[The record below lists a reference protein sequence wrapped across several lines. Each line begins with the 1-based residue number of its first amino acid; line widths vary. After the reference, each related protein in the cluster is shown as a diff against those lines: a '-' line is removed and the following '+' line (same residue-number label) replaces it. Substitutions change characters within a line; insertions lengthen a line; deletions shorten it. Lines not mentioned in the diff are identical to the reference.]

1 MAPPQHKIDCF
12 ASFLNT
18 FPDETFVCQ
27 VFYHTFKKKNHEN
40 IHCALSLKIQ
50 KWEHHQWVKK
60 IQRDVLILSKIPHVH
75 AQSLQSCL
83 TLCNP
88 MDYSPPD
95 SSVHGILQARILQ
108 WVAMPSSRGLVPTQ
122 GYQTC
127 NSHAADGF
135 FTTEALGK
143 PLRYH
148 VHEADFT
155 RSFESLTK

>member
-1 MAPPQHKIDCF
+1 MTSWTVGHQAPLFMEFSRQEYCSGLPCPPPGDLPNPAIKRRSP
-12 ASFLNT
+12 AAAAA
-18 FPDETFVCQ
+18 
-27 VFYHTFKKKNHEN
+27 K
-40 IHCALSLKIQ
+40 
-50 KWEHHQWVKK
+50 
-60 IQRDVLILSKIPHVH
+60 
-75 AQSLQSCL
+75 SLQSCL

-108 WVAMPSSRGLVPTQ
+108 WVAMPSSRGLFPTQ

-135 FTTEALGK
+135 FTTEALGT